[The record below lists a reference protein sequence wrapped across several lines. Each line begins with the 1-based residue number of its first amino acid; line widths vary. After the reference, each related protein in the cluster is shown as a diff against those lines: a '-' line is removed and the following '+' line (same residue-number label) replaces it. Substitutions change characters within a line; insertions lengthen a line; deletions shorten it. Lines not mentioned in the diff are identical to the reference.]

1 MTQNKIEKATVIFK
15 NENEEKSIIVN
26 ITYDKKAGNIGVQ
39 LKAEPKEKISDVFEK
54 NEFYARLSAILID
67 ELGEIEQ

>member
-1 MTQNKIEKATVIFK
+1 MKQNKIEKATVIFK

-26 ITYDKKAGNIGVQ
+26 ITYDEKAENIGVQ
-39 LKAEPKEKISDVFEK
+39 LKAEPKEKISDVFE
-54 NEFYARLSAILID
+54 RLSAILID